1 MITQK
6 QKRVIYGQLISS
18 FEKEVDIP
26 LASLALFFNSKHI
39 SYSEFGYKKIKPFLN
54 SLEFLSLKTK
64 ENKGHKDEFVVIHD
78 FDVDHKEEEKMKSK
92 KDHKKV
98 KLALTEHDRN
108 KIYSAFLSEFD
119 EGTPIPLSQ
128 VNATLMSLGYSYKE
142 YKHTK
147 LAQFLLDINPT
158 IRIEKRNNIQYMMLL
173 KPVKKEMTNK
183 KKETGEILKDDINFP
198 DNLLLPLKE
207 IGLRDFTKEE
217 ALDLVYKSYLLAK
230 NNGQVETHDYGVEFP
245 IQNKDLPEAY
255 YCGIRKATTRIGKK
269 YYVAFLSSDRER
281 PKETLDR
288 MVQFDDFEK
297 SIQELASLARK
308 EKWCYKG
315 SRDPYLVLKIYLQYT
330 FHRIVKQDK
339 LAESPNMLFAAF
351 NTGLINSDYEPIYGI
366 LVLKPQ
372 KEKEYHFEGFTTRA
386 QQGLGKILI
395 EHFNPLPKPA
405 TYLNKEDFFFDP
417 QQELHTD
424 VKHIIYDNLDRFP
437 LHTLS
442 LAFLPCPEAK
452 QVLLNLSK
460 SNNPNAREKNWNVLK
475 KLASS
480 NLMVYEY
487 LRFALESAIEKAK
500 RIVSYDYRFALPSF
514 FPTRNAISLML
525 PLEFDPNYG
534 IEAVLLVEKTQS
546 GNYQGQTILTLK
558 QCYVNAR
565 LISPLENT
573 FLDPDKINDQG
584 F

>member
-18 FEKEVDIP
+18 FEREVDIP

-78 FDVDHKEEEKMKSK
+78 FDVDHKEEEKMKPK

-173 KPVKKEMTNK
+173 KPVKKEVTNK

-437 LHTLS
+437 LHTLA

-460 SNNPNAREKNWNVLK
+460 CNNPNAREKNWNVLK

>member
-18 FEKEVDIP
+18 FEREVDIP

-78 FDVDHKEEEKMKSK
+78 FDVDHKEEEKMKLK

-158 IRIEKRNNIQYMMLL
+158 IQIEKRNNIQYMMLL

-230 NNGQVETHDYGVEFP
+230 NNGQVETHD
-245 IQNKDLPEAY
+245 
-255 YCGIRKATTRIGKK
+255 
-269 YYVAFLSSDRER
+269 
-281 PKETLDR
+281 
-288 MVQFDDFEK
+288 
-297 SIQELASLARK
+297 
-308 EKWCYKG
+308 
-315 SRDPYLVLKIYLQYT
+315 
-330 FHRIVKQDK
+330 
-339 LAESPNMLFAAF
+339 
-351 NTGLINSDYEPIYGI
+351 
-366 LVLKPQ
+366 
-372 KEKEYHFEGFTTRA
+372 
-386 QQGLGKILI
+386 
-395 EHFNPLPKPA
+395 
-405 TYLNKEDFFFDP
+405 
-417 QQELHTD
+417 
-424 VKHIIYDNLDRFP
+424 
-437 LHTLS
+437 
-442 LAFLPCPEAK
+442 
-452 QVLLNLSK
+452 
-460 SNNPNAREKNWNVLK
+460 
-475 KLASS
+475 
-480 NLMVYEY
+480 
-487 LRFALESAIEKAK
+487 
-500 RIVSYDYRFALPSF
+500 
-514 FPTRNAISLML
+514 
-525 PLEFDPNYG
+525 
-534 IEAVLLVEKTQS
+534 
-546 GNYQGQTILTLK
+546 
-558 QCYVNAR
+558 
-565 LISPLENT
+565 
-573 FLDPDKINDQG
+573 
-584 F
+584 